1 MTGPGTP
8 LRSSLPSSSSLRA
21 GNCTPSRYLPTW
33 AGKRF
38 LKKSTLLRLLLLFL
52 VAWRGD
58 STARR
63 ATPTSALRS
72 SEKFG
77 LELAPIGI
85 EPSCNADT
93 DARSCGEFSKLPVS
107 KEPLRARTPTIHHR
121 THLGTVRSPPAREG
135 DRPSARLP
143 PAPHSR
149 SRGFREA
156 RCGSGLRLRLLE
168 DRRREVFGNHDEA
181 KARRVGGGRSD
192 GLAGGDRFAIL
203 RADDRPRA
211 FRRVGRRVH
220 YESSVR
226 RRQIGHKPGRQGKA
240 GHQTLD
246 DGGRERHTSGGGRGG
261 SQSPRFAASLSHP
274 RRRRRQADGKA
285 AVELPE
291 QAGVHL
297 DRAYASRKTRQLL
310 EERGLV
316 GVIAKKGVPAPLVAG
331 LRWVVERTNS
341 WHNAHKKLVWCT
353 EREDRVIDFWIA
365 LSNVVIVVRR
375 LIREGWVRYRWEG
388 RPSRKP

>member
-1 MTGPGTP
+1 MYAYILETGRG
-8 LRSSLPSSSSLRA
+8 
-21 GNCTPSRYLPTW
+21 
-33 AGKRF
+33 
-38 LKKSTLLRLLLLFL
+38 LFE
-52 VAWRGD
+52 VVCR
-58 STARR
+58 
-63 ATPTSALRS
+63 
-72 SEKFG
+72 

-149 SRGFREA
+149 SSGFREA

-168 DRRREVFGNHDEA
+168 DRRREVIGLELSDVSVDGCIT
-181 KARRVGGGRSD
+181 KAPC
-192 GLAGGDRFAIL
+192 GGDKSGTSPV
-203 RADDRPRA
+203 DR
-211 FRRVGRRVH
+211 
-220 YESSVR
+220 
-226 RRQIGHKPGRQGKA
+226 GKRGIKRSTMVDANGIPLAVVAA
-240 GHQTLD
+240 GANRHDSPLLSPTLD
-246 DGGRERHTSGGGRGG
+246 
-261 SQSPRFAASLSHP
+261 AAY
-274 RRRRRQADGKA
+274 AKA
-285 AVELPE
+285 AVELPK

-297 DRAYASRKTRQLL
+297 DRAYDSRKTRQLL